1 MPKIFGPT
9 TCQESSSPMSWILWL
24 GNRFLSTASSS
35 LSIFSSGCLRLHF
48 ETQPP
53 ILMEKNILFEG
64 SQRLEN
70 CNFAHEMHQHSK
82 HSASQKVVV
91 PAAVRKPLKFCVENS
106 RGFALHFSV
115 VSTLSRLRSAA
126 WKRFCCL
133 AVCSFTHQ
141 FVCPK
146 TSSSYSCFMIWVCLK
161 MECPYINWNI
171 IVFPTKNGVYGIPCF
186 QTHPVYWLIIGWTSP
201 HPLVVTE
208 FDLPSD
214 VAGLMAA

>member
-1 MPKIFGPT
+1 
-9 TCQESSSPMSWILWL
+9 
-24 GNRFLSTASSS
+24 
-35 LSIFSSGCLRLHF
+35 LRLHF

-171 IVFPTKNGVYGIPCF
+171 IVFPTKKWGIRYTMFSNTPSLL
-186 QTHPVYWLIIGWTSP
+186 VNYWLNISP
-201 HPLVVTE
+201 SAGGHWVWFAKWCRW
-208 FDLPSD
+208 FDGCLGD
-214 VAGLMAA
+214 LEADQNQEIT